1 MNKVAENPLKNRTI
15 NHPYALM
22 VVTAV
27 FVTLYLVANIMA
39 VKIIG
44 FGRWF
49 YFDAGTL
56 TFPLAYML
64 GDVLTEVWGFKTAKR
79 VIWLTFFCNVLMV
92 ACTQL
97 AVWFPS
103 PDYLETTAQA
113 YNTIFTYVPRIV
125 VASLVGFLLGEL
137 SNAWFMD
144 KIKQKTKGKRM
155 WVRTIGSSAIA
166 YWFDTLP
173 FVLIAFLGVVSARE
187 LLLMIALQYVVK
199 LLIEV
204 VFGTPLFYAT
214 IHFLRKHFMKTGW

>member
-22 VVTAV
+22 VVSAV

-44 FGRWF
+44 LGRWF

-64 GDVLTEVWGFKTAKR
+64 GDVLTEIWGFKTAKR

-92 ACTQL
+92 VCTQL

-103 PDYLETTAQA
+103 PDYLETTALA

-166 YWFDTLP
+166 YWFDSLP
-173 FVLIAFLGVVSARE
+173 FVLIAFVGVVSARE

-204 VFGTPLFYAT
+204 VFGTPMFYAT
-214 IHFLRKHFMKTGW
+214 IHFLRKHFMKTDW

>member
-22 VVTAV
+22 VVAAV

-44 FGRWF
+44 LGRWF

-204 VFGTPLFYAT
+204 FFGTPLFYAT

>member
-44 FGRWF
+44 LGRWF